1 MFKSSN
7 TPSNYLNSQSKD
19 KYLMLRYIV
28 RQVENGTGLTLTEL
42 KKQYSEERLFAIALK
57 HVTTTKKAL
66 CTALNIPI
74 EAGCRYKRTLE
85 KDGNLVQSI
94 DKVIC
99 PLTKRRAYLISTN
112 PREFGRL
119 LKSKK
124 RINEINSKPELTNSA
139 PLVFPLPDPYNVYG
153 FPPHLIIAELKRVG
167 FTGKLINPNEVEL

>member
-1 MFKSSN
+1 MFKTSN

-42 KKQYSEERLFAIALK
+42 KKQYSEEHLFAIALK

-85 KDGNLVQSI
+85 KNGNLVQSV
-94 DKVIC
+94 DEVIC
-99 PLTKRRAYLISTN
+99 PFTKHPAHLISTN
-112 PREFGRL
+112 PNEFERL
-119 LKSKK
+119 LKST
-124 RINEINSKPELTNSA
+124 TNQ
-139 PLVFPLPDPYNVYG
+139 
-153 FPPHLIIAELKRVG
+153 
-167 FTGKLINPNEVEL
+167 TKLF